1 MLNTKRVLGM
11 LKFIPQNYN
20 LLKRVFTSFNNLHY
34 DANDEDEID
43 ENDNFGVLYSLAG
56 SKIHELRG
64 EKKLCLY
71 PKMTLYP

>member
-43 ENDNFGVLYSLAG
+43 E
-56 SKIHELRG
+56 E
-64 EKKLCLY
+64 
-71 PKMTLYP
+71 